1 MSALAKYILCEGGE
15 VFGYDAQ
22 LSARTEELA
31 RAGVEIY
38 TSAAISETEKAVIN
52 SAENIVCTSAIA
64 RGNSRFD
71 ECFAQGK
78 KIVFRGEFL
87 GEVAKDFS
95 SVVAVAG
102 SHGKTTCTSMCAHVF
117 SAAGKKFAVHAGGDD
132 NTFGNFYKTGEEY
145 FITEA
150 CEYKKNLL
158 YLHPDVAV
166 LLNID
171 RDHMECYRDENE
183 LIGTFE
189 TFCSSGRTALVCA
202 DDEKIKKN
210 FPAYPSF
217 GIENKRAD
225 FTAENIGS
233 IGEKYS
239 FDFCENGK
247 NLCRVQLNVAG
258 RCHIYNALAAGGA
271 ARLCGISAEYVAA
284 GLNAFSGVKRRFEKI
299 GENHG
304 AQWYCDY
311 AHHPREIAA
320 TLKTA
325 AALTAGRL
333 YVIFQPHTYSR
344 TKTLMADFSEALSV
358 ADDLFI
364 FKEYAA
370 REPYD
375 ESGNAKRLAVNT
387 PGARYGET
395 KEELAKWAGAGG
407 CRDTVLFL
415 GAGDIYGTAKE
426 ILAQIRNSRVSKR

>member
-150 CEYKKNLL
+150 CEYKTNLL

-202 DDEKIKKN
+202 DDEKIKEN

-225 FTAENIGS
+225 FTAENIGT

-247 NLCRVQLNVAG
+247 NLCRVRLNVAG

-333 YVIFQPHTYSR
+333 YVIFQPHT
-344 TKTLMADFSEALSV
+344 
-358 ADDLFI
+358 
-364 FKEYAA
+364 
-370 REPYD
+370 
-375 ESGNAKRLAVNT
+375 
-387 PGARYGET
+387 
-395 KEELAKWAGAGG
+395 
-407 CRDTVLFL
+407 
-415 GAGDIYGTAKE
+415 
-426 ILAQIRNSRVSKR
+426 

>member
-52 SAENIVCTSAIA
+52 SAENIVCTSAIS

-102 SHGKTTCTSMCAHVF
+102 SQGKTTCTSMCAHVF

-158 YLHPDVAV
+158 YLQPDVAV

-202 DDEKIKKN
+202 DDEKIKEN
-210 FPAYPSF
+210 F
-217 GIENKRAD
+217 IIK
-225 FTAENIGS
+225 
-233 IGEKYS
+233 
-239 FDFCENGK
+239 
-247 NLCRVQLNVAG
+247 
-258 RCHIYNALAAGGA
+258 
-271 ARLCGISAEYVAA
+271 
-284 GLNAFSGVKRRFEKI
+284 
-299 GENHG
+299 
-304 AQWYCDY
+304 
-311 AHHPREIAA
+311 
-320 TLKTA
+320 
-325 AALTAGRL
+325 
-333 YVIFQPHTYSR
+333 
-344 TKTLMADFSEALSV
+344 
-358 ADDLFI
+358 
-364 FKEYAA
+364 
-370 REPYD
+370 
-375 ESGNAKRLAVNT
+375 
-387 PGARYGET
+387 
-395 KEELAKWAGAGG
+395 
-407 CRDTVLFL
+407 
-415 GAGDIYGTAKE
+415 
-426 ILAQIRNSRVSKR
+426 

>member
-1 MSALAKYILCEGGE
+1 MPKKERIKGKRFYFLGIGGASMSALAKYILCEGGE

-210 FPAYPSF
+210 FPSYPSF

-225 FTAENIGS
+225 FTAENIGT

-247 NLCRVQLNVAG
+247 NLCRVRLNVAG

-299 GENHG
+299 GEYHG

-333 YVIFQPHTYSR
+333 YVIFQPHT
-344 TKTLMADFSEALSV
+344 
-358 ADDLFI
+358 
-364 FKEYAA
+364 
-370 REPYD
+370 
-375 ESGNAKRLAVNT
+375 
-387 PGARYGET
+387 
-395 KEELAKWAGAGG
+395 
-407 CRDTVLFL
+407 
-415 GAGDIYGTAKE
+415 
-426 ILAQIRNSRVSKR
+426 